1 MGESALLGSREA
13 EQHDDAT
20 ARWRVVN
27 GNGVVIK
34 DGFANA
40 ADSGLNHR
48 RYAIALQL
56 ISSALLL
63 RSGAP

>member
-1 MGESALLGSREA
+1 MGESATLDDACSSREA

-40 ADSGLNHR
+40 AAWRWVDHHHGSR
-48 RYAIALQL
+48 R
-56 ISSALLL
+56 
-63 RSGAP
+63 RG